1 LIEFTTFF
9 LSCCLDQVTFMEE
22 LLKPEELLNRV
33 EVWCNEEVQMQRLP
47 KGSWPL
53 LREAILAGEFPRSQ
67 VQALTG
73 YQERQSRTVLSSL
86 LDHGALTSPSSK
98 GKVRLGFPVDIIERW
113 LPRLYPAVR

>member
-1 LIEFTTFF
+1 
-9 LSCCLDQVTFMEE
+9 MEG

-53 LREAILAGEFPRSQ
+53 LRETILAGEFARSQ
-67 VQALTG
+67 VQALAG
-73 YQERQSRTVLSSL
+73 YQERQARTVLSSL
-86 LDHGALTSPSSK
+86 LDCGVLTSPSPK

-113 LPRLYPAVR
+113 LPRLYPTVG